1 MQMKLL
7 DYGRIYPFGPIAGSP
22 RKIAWP
28 ANSYRITLPQ
38 NDKGNPLVNPFEI
51 LILRFLD
58 ADPQITEEALSE
70 ETCLPQALVHGIIIR
85 LQEHGFLD
93 ESRKIVD
100 SKKSQ
105 WSESLIVSTE
115 NYVTAVVFQEL
126 IEGKV
131 LPYIHFISNNTP
143 LKTVAEEDPLKSFKK
158 LFYDDQKTFPPP
170 TPSEILQALR
180 EMKNRGRHRGEV
192 YSSPA
197 ISQIQVMPHI
207 ECYYLACPIAIQKDD
222 GDFRIADPFGNGYS
236 MLLENIFSNL
246 LEKDENLSQW
256 FKNWVNN
263 LGRSFR
269 SDDESKTHYC
279 FDTPELRSK
288 YPDLIQSLRP
298 GQYRSFRSIAKIYS
312 ALEWT
317 LFYFCRQFPCDGAIQ
332 ILKLLDEESSNEKLL
347 EISKKFGFSAK
358 KFSYVKLGKLMDF
371 INGKAEMPTLIAM
384 SLMLADQTE
393 AQIFLLRIAK
403 KFPNFFDKIWEIKES
418 RDSIEHGAKK
428 QFADVKLV
436 DDSFLQETISILLP
450 DIPWDDNPR
459 SSNHSSESAFDV
471 KITARHS
478 ILNCFSFSVYN
489 RLGETLQQRLIS
501 AEMFWLSNEKQA
513 RCENIMPFASDL
525 YAAIQIALRPHL
537 YANLP
542 PETANHDLISF
553 ASQKIEGA
561 GFSPLP
567 EYFSHVSLAR
577 INMTLQGQDQTL
589 GAATVAFILVSIP
602 EKLIAV
608 ARCQPD
614 FFLNIAEICEV
625 RKHGNEIVPETH
637 DELARLKKVA
647 YNTIKTLMEV

>member
-28 ANSYRITLPQ
+28 VNSYRITLPQ
-38 NDKGNPLVNPFEI
+38 NNKGNSLVNPFEI
-51 LILRFLD
+51 LILRFID

-85 LQEHGFLD
+85 LQEHWFLD

-100 SKKSQ
+100 SRKFQ
-105 WSESLIVSTE
+105 WSEPRIVSTE

-126 IEGKV
+126 IEGKI
-131 LPYIHFISNNTP
+131 LPYIHFISDNTP
-143 LKTVAEEDPLKSFKK
+143 LKTVAEEDPLKAFKK

-170 TPSEILQALR
+170 MPSEILQALR
-180 EMKNRGRHRGEV
+180 EMKNRGRHRGEM

-197 ISQIQVMPHI
+197 ISQIQVMSHF
-207 ECYYLACPIAIQKDD
+207 ERYYLACPIAIQKND

-246 LEKDENLSQW
+246 LEKDENLAQW

-263 LGRSFR
+263 LSRSFG
-269 SDDESKTHYC
+269 SDDENKAHCC
-279 FDTPELRSK
+279 FDTPDLRSK

-298 GQYRSFRSIAKIYS
+298 GKYRSFRSIAKIYS
-312 ALEWT
+312 ALEWS
-317 LFYFCRQFPCDGAIQ
+317 LFYFCRQFPCDGSIQ
-332 ILKLLDEESSNEKLL
+332 ILKLLDEEALNKKLL
-347 EISKKFGFSAK
+347 ETSRKFGFSAK
-358 KFSYVKLGKLMDF
+358 KFSGVKPGKLMDF
-371 INGKAEMPTLIAM
+371 INGKAEMPTLIAL

-403 KFPNFFDKIWEIKES
+403 KFPNFFDKIREIKES

-428 QFADVKLV
+428 QFADVKLA
-436 DDSFLQETISILLP
+436 DDIFLQETISILLP
-450 DIPWDDNPR
+450 DIPWDNNTKSCKR
-459 SSNHSSESAFDV
+459 SSESVFDI
-471 KITARHS
+471 KIAARSS
-478 ILNCFSFSVYN
+478 IQTCFTWSVYN
-489 RLGETLQQRLIS
+489 RLGENLQQRLVS

-513 RCENIMPFASDL
+513 QCENIMPFASDL

-537 YANLP
+537 YTNLP

-553 ASQKIEGA
+553 ASQKIEEA

-567 EYFSHVSLAR
+567 EYFSHVNLAR
-577 INMTLQGQDQTL
+577 INKTLQGQDQTL
-589 GAATVAFILVSIP
+589 GAATVAFILVSLP
-602 EKLIAV
+602 EKLVAAV
-608 ARCQPD
+608 RCQPD
-614 FFLNIAEICEV
+614 FFLNIAEICKV
-625 RKHGNEIVPETH
+625 RRHGNEIVPGTH

>member
-28 ANSYRITLPQ
+28 VNSYRVTLPQ
-38 NDKGNPLVNPFEI
+38 NNKGNSLVNPFEI
-51 LILRFLD
+51 LILRFID
-58 ADPQITEEALSE
+58 TDQQITEEDLSE

-93 ESRKIVD
+93 ESRRIVD
-100 SKKSQ
+100 SKKSL
-105 WSESLIVSTE
+105 WPESLIVSTE

-126 IEGKV
+126 IEGKI
-131 LPYIHFISNNTP
+131 LPYIHFISDNTP

-170 TPSEILQALR
+170 MPSEILQALR
-180 EMKNRGRHRGEV
+180 EMKNRGRHRGEM

-197 ISQIQVMPHI
+197 ISQIQVMPHV
-207 ECYYLACPIAIQKDD
+207 ERYYLACPIAIQNGD

-246 LEKDENLSQW
+246 LEKDENLAQW
-256 FKNWVNN
+256 FKNWVND
-263 LGRSFR
+263 LGRSFS
-269 SDDESKTHYC
+269 SDDDNKMHYC

-298 GQYRSFRSIAKIYS
+298 GKYRSYRSIAKIYS
-312 ALEWT
+312 TLEWS
-317 LFYFCRQFPCDGAIQ
+317 LFYFCRQFPCDRPIQ
-332 ILKLLDEESSNEKLL
+332 ILKLLDEESLNKKLL
-347 EISKKFGFSAK
+347 EISKKFGFSTK
-358 KFSYVKLGKLMDF
+358 KFSSVKLGKLMDF
-371 INGKAEMPTLIAM
+371 INGKAEMPTLIAL

-393 AQIFLLRIAK
+393 AQSFLLRIAQ
-403 KFPNFFDKIWEIKES
+403 KFPNFFDKIREIKES

-428 QFADVKLV
+428 QFADVKLA
-436 DDSFLQETISILLP
+436 DDMFLQEIISILLP
-450 DIPWDDNPR
+450 DIPWDDNPK
-459 SSNHSSESAFDV
+459 SSNHSSESVFDV
-471 KITARHS
+471 KISARHS

-525 YAAIQIALRPHL
+525 YAAIQIAFRPHL

-542 PETANHDLISF
+542 PEIENHNLISL

-561 GFSPLP
+561 GFAPLP
-567 EYFSHVSLAR
+567 EYFGHVSLSR
-577 INMTLQGQDQTL
+577 INMTLQGRDQSL
-589 GAATVAFILVSIP
+589 GAATVAFILVSLP
-602 EKLIAV
+602 EKLVAI
-608 ARCQPD
+608 ARCQPE
-614 FFLNIAEICEV
+614 FFLNIAEISVV
-625 RKHGNEIVPETH
+625 RGHGNEIVSKTH
-637 DELARLKKVA
+637 DEFARLKKIT